1 MKDVS
6 VINLIALAYSLLL
19 ALITFIFF
27 REYAVWAVLG
37 SATALFNHTQT
48 IRLTKEK
55 FDPKKI
61 ATHLVIRFLMYIV
74 VIAFTYFDQRA
85 NGTNELIRV
94 YIFLLLGFFSI
105 KIGIFIYATPFFK
118 AHRLKNDVDITVK
131 EDDED
136 V

>member
-27 REYAVWAVLG
+27 REYAVWAILG

-74 VIAFTYFDQRA
+74 VIAFTYFDQ
-85 NGTNELIRV
+85 
-94 YIFLLLGFFSI
+94 
-105 KIGIFIYATPFFK
+105 
-118 AHRLKNDVDITVK
+118 
-131 EDDED
+131 
-136 V
+136 

>member
-6 VINLIALAYSLLL
+6 VINLIALAYAVIL
-19 ALITFIFF
+19 ALVSFIFF
-27 REYAVWAVLG
+27 RTYAVWAVLG

-48 IRLTKEK
+48 IKLTKSK

-61 ATHLVIRFLMYIV
+61 ASHLVIRFVMYIV
-74 VIAFTYFDQRA
+74 VIAFAYFDQRA
-85 NGTNELIRV
+85 NETQELIRV

-105 KIGIFIYATPFFK
+105 KVGIFIYATPFFK
-118 AHRLKNDVDITVK
+118 AHRLKDDEYVPIK
-131 EDDED
+131 EEDED